1 MSLGLLVIRVA
12 IGLLFVGHGA
22 QKLFGS
28 FGGHGP
34 EGTGAFFESQGMRP
48 GRLMAVAAGASEL
61 VGGALFAA
69 GLLTPV
75 GAALISATMITAMLT
90 VHAGKGLWM
99 TEGGVEYNLVLVAA
113 VFGVTAIGA
122 GKWSLDHAIGWDV
135 SGVWWGIGAVVVA
148 LIGAG
153 AVLTRARMR
162 ASQHAGPRPPRSTA
176 PSA

>member
-12 IGLLFVGHGA
+12 IGLLFIGHGA

-99 TEGGVEYNLVLVAA
+99 TEGGVEYNLVLLAA
-113 VFGVTAIGA
+113 AFAVTAIGA
-122 GKWSLDHAIGWDV
+122 GDWSLDHALGLDLAGVGW
-135 SGVWWGIGAVVVA
+135 AVAELAVA
-148 LIGAG
+148 LAGGLMTIAIGRSSLRRGAPGRRTAG
-153 AVLTRARMR
+153 GVQ
-162 ASQHAGPRPPRSTA
+162 S
-176 PSA
+176 